1 MQLFDYLHPVSSS
14 ILELLAQS
22 CSPKSLFHQTQFV
35 APKTDELG
43 NYQLAV
49 LGIPEDRFQDKLNGC
64 SEAPDSI
71 RMQLY
76 ALMKPRIDVKILD
89 LGNIIKGN
97 SFSDTH
103 IAVKEVVHAL
113 IVQKVPVLI
122 LGGSEDLIAAQYKA
136 YKGIQSNLQMV
147 VVDSRVNMQI
157 HAEEEKQSYLPRIIT
172 AHPNYLFNI
181 TQAGYQSYFVEPET
195 YDAFERMNFD
205 MLRLGALRGNI
216 QDLEPYCRNAD
227 MLAFSMNAI
236 RASDAPAQQGA
247 SPNGFNGE
255 EACQIARYA
264 GASNDISSFGIYN
277 LLPHMDQGEISI
289 ALAAQMAW
297 FFIEGIMNRRMEY
310 PSLESN
316 DYMIYRTTSKNADEE
331 IVFYKSLMSNRWW
344 MEVPYPRE
352 RSHQEGKFLVPCSY
366 KDYQSALNE
375 ELPDRWLKTYQKLL

>member
-1 MQLFDYLHPVSSS
+1 MQLFDYLNPVSPS
-14 ILELLAQS
+14 IIEMLEQS
-22 CSPKSLFHQTQFV
+22 CSAKSLFHQTRFSF
-35 APKTDELG
+35 PELTA
-43 NYQLAV
+43 LASYELVV
-49 LGIPEDRFQDKLNGC
+49 LGVPEDRFQEHLNGC
-64 SEAPDSI
+64 SESPDRI

-89 LGNIIKGN
+89 LGNLIKGN
-97 SFSDTH
+97 SFTDTH
-103 IAVKEVVHAL
+103 VAVQQVLHELLTLK
-113 IVQKVPVLI
+113 IPVLI

-147 VVDSRVNMQI
+147 VVDSRVNM
-157 HAEEEKQSYLPRIIT
+157 HMHLEEQAQSYLPRIIA

-216 QDLEPYCRNAD
+216 QDIEPYCRNAD

-236 RASDAPAQQGA
+236 RASDAPAQHGA

-277 LLPHMDQGEISI
+277 LMPQMDQGEVSI

-297 FFIEGIMNRRMEY
+297 FFIEGIMNRRVEY
-310 PSLESN
+310 PTSESN

-331 IVFYKSLMSNRWW
+331 IIFYKSLMSNRWW

-352 RSHQEGKFLVPCSY
+352 RSSQEGKFLVPCSY